1 MLLMH
6 QKRNNFLW
14 MIQEIIKEIFKI
26 SLVSYLLFYLIENF
40 KVGFISDYCNLN
52 ILLIITIVSGILTVA
67 GKEEVEENKREKIK
81 VKDYMFIL
89 ILGLVAAGLIFYNIK
104 EIGKLAYLIS
114 IVSGIIIILISI
126 LLINSSINN
135 KENDL

>member
-14 MIQEIIKEIFKI
+14 LIQEIIKEIFKV
-26 SLVSYLLFYLIENF
+26 SLISYLLFYLVENF
-40 KVGFISDYCNLN
+40 MTGYITDYFNLN
-52 ILLIITIVSGILTVA
+52 ILLIITIISGILTVA
-67 GKEEVEENKREKIK
+67 GEKEVGEKEERRIK
-81 VKDYMFIL
+81 VKDYIFII

-114 IVSGIIIILISI
+114 IVSGIIIVLISI
-126 LLINSSINN
+126 LLLKDSFDD
-135 KENDL
+135 KEDD